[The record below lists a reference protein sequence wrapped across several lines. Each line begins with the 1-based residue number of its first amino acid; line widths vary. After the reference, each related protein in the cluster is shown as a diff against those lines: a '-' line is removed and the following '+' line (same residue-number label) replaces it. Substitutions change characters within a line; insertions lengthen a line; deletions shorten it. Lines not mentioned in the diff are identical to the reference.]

1 MFNPAVSVCDW
12 AANVDCTSSTS
23 GGGGDDGGA
32 TDTTTA
38 SPPEPT
44 PEPATTL
51 APIATTP
58 SGPTEPPTC
67 QTEKLRVC
75 YFTNWAQ
82 YRSGDGRHVPSDIPA
97 DLCTHIV
104 YSFAKIPEGTNT
116 LEPYEWN
123 DISALYPSIMSLKN
137 QNPKLKVRDQHI
149 VYQQK
154 YSNSW
159 VQIP

>member
-23 GGGGDDGGA
+23 GGDGGSDN
-32 TDTTTA
+32 TDTTAAPDTIAPQDTTA
-38 SPPEPT
+38 PTNEPP
-44 PEPATTL
+44 PAT
-51 APIATTP
+51 P
-58 SGPTEPPTC
+58 SVPTEPPTC

-82 YRSGDGRHVPSDIPA
+82 YRNGDGRHVPSDIPA

-104 YSFAKIPEGTNT
+104 YSFAKIPQGQNK

-137 QNPKLKVRDQHI
+137 QNPKLKVRGL
-149 VYQQK
+149 
-154 YSNSW
+154 NSTFIIAW
-159 VQIP
+159 AS

>member
-1 MFNPAVSVCDW
+1 MFNPAVNVCDW

-23 GGGGDDGGA
+23 GGGDDTGN
-32 TDTTTA
+32 TPDDTTQA
-38 SPPEPT
+38 
-44 PEPATTL
+44 PATA
-51 APIATTP
+51 APTQAPGNTPAPVTP

-82 YRSGDGRHVPSDIPA
+82 YRNGDGRHVPSDIPA

-104 YSFAKIPEGTNT
+104 YSFAKIPEGQNK

-137 QNPKLKVRDQHI
+137 QNPKLKVRGL
-149 VYQQK
+149 
-154 YSNSW
+154 NSTFIIAW
-159 VQIP
+159 AS